1 MPKIQVHM
9 EFDSIDEVRSFF
21 GSTPVQGAPST
32 LTSLANPAQ
41 SLPAAPAA
49 FTPTLVPSTAPA
61 SSTNVN
67 APTEASASSA
77 PTASTDPAAIVAR
90 VKAAADA
97 LFKRKPDGS
106 GAALMVATLK
116 KHGYSRIRDVADP
129 IKADAMI
136 AELQAA

>member
-1 MPKIQVHM
+1 MPKIQVHI
-9 EFDSIDEVRSFF
+9 EFDSLEEARSFF
-21 GSTPVQGAPST
+21 DAASMKPYPGSTPR
-32 LTSLANPAQ
+32 
-41 SLPAAPAA
+41 LPAAPAA
-49 FTPTLVPSTAPA
+49 HTPTLVPSTAPA
-61 SSTNVN
+61 SSATVN
-67 APTEASASSA
+67 APTAASASSA
-77 PTASTDPAAIVAR
+77 PTASIDPAAVVER